1 MWVSLTHSSSL
12 SSLSASKSVYN
23 LAVCRELEIIH
34 TDLKP
39 ENVMLGRPL
48 ASREWRLSASQAAAK
63 ELMAAALAAAKAENR
78 TVTKNQKK
86 KLKKKIKKQLT
97 AAASAAAT
105 AGSTAQGPGSVSAM
119 SADLDGSTANSD
131 LAACQV
137 SLMYVVCDV
146 CLFVFLSEQRLAI
159 HSEH

>member
-1 MWVSLTHSSSL
+1 MTQQPPFCVF
-12 SSLSASKSVYN
+12 Y
-23 LAVCRELEIIH
+23 RELEIIH

-48 ASREWRLSASQAAAK
+48 ASREWRLSASQAAVK

-97 AAASAAAT
+97 AAASASASGGVAHT
-105 AGSTAQGPGSVSAM
+105 GSMSVTSADLEGSTA
-119 SADLDGSTANSD
+119 SD

-137 SLMYVVCDV
+137 SCRTHA
-146 CLFVFLSEQRLAI
+146 C
-159 HSEH
+159 